1 MAQDPEITELRR
13 MIEEAQRIVF
23 FTGAGISTESG
34 IPDFRSPGGIWTR
47 MRPIDFSDFLRS
59 DEFAA
64 GDLAASVCDRRD
76 DASGRTEPWAS
87 RGGNADQSRQGLG
100 RDHAKHRRAAP
111 GVRCASE

>member
-47 MRPIDFSDFLRS
+47 MRPIDFSDFL
-59 DEFAA
+59 A
-64 GDLAASVCDRRD
+64 
-76 DASGRTEPWAS
+76 RTR
-87 RGGNADQSRQGLG
+87 RGGRPGGGGL
-100 RDHAKHRRAAP
+100 RPTRRCVGQNRTVGIA
-111 GVRCASE
+111 RWRH